1 MAVGVIDAEAIA
13 AAREMIGVPLRRERM
28 QWVRAATPDAIRHFA
43 WGVGDDNP
51 LWTDPEYAAGTRW
64 GGPLAPP
71 CFLYAVDYTVVA
83 PRLPGVQWIYA
94 GTEWTWWDVL
104 RSGESVSSTACL
116 TDVEEKSGR
125 AFPLWVLQ
133 TGEVGYTAADGRE
146 LATAIATC
154 ARTPR
159 GAAREPGAGDRG
171 KGATDGP
178 LYGPEELASIE
189 EEVLAERVR
198 GGERLLWEDVEVG
211 EELRPMVKGP
221 LSIVDIVAW
230 YSATQGAEPYGG
242 AHARAVRYRRRHR
255 DWHVNPKTGAPDAA
269 GRGHLEAET
278 GRDVGMGG
286 AYDVGPQRIS
296 WAAQQLSNWIG
307 DDGFLHRLAVV
318 LREPNLVGHTTW
330 WRTTVTGKREEWDTG
345 LVDLELA
352 AVNQAGRT
360 TATGSAVVALP
371 SERHGE
377 VRLPLGGEG

>member
-1 MAVGVIDAEAIA
+1 MPTGVIDEESIA
-13 AAREMIGVPLRRERM
+13 AAREMIGVPLRRDRM
-28 QWVRAATPDAIRHFA
+28 QWVQEATPDAIRHFA
-43 WGVGDDNP
+43 WGIGDDNP
-51 LWTDPEYAAGTRW
+51 LWTDRDYAAGTRW
-64 GGPLAPP
+64 GVPLAPA

-83 PRLPGVQWIYA
+83 PKLPGVQWIYA
-94 GTEWTWWDVL
+94 GTDWTWWDVL
-104 RSGESVSSTACL
+104 RSGESVASVASL
-116 TDVEEKSGR
+116 TDVEKKSGR
-125 AFPLWVLQ
+125 SFPLWVLQ
-133 TGEVGYTAADGRE
+133 TGEVAYSTGDGRSVAKA
-146 LATAIATC
+146 LATC

-159 GAAREPGAGDRG
+159 GEALPDRG
-171 KGATDGP
+171 GKGGAADGP
-178 LYGPEELASIE
+178 LYDPDQLAAIE
-189 EEVLAERVR
+189 AQVLAEHSR
-198 GGERLLWEDVEVG
+198 GAERLEWEDVEVG
-211 EELRPMVKGP
+211 EELQPMVKGP

-296 WAAQQLSNWIG
+296 WAGQQLANWMG
-307 DDGFLHRLAVV
+307 DDGFLHRLKVV

-330 WRTTVTGKREEWDTG
+330 WNATVTGKREDWDTG
-345 LVDLELA
+345 LVDIDLK

-371 SERHGE
+371 SERHGD
-377 VRLPLGGEG
+377 VRLPLGGVR